1 MSRDLYRIGCI
12 GAGFIAQTAHMY
24 AFSRMP
30 NVRLAAIAEPHNELR
45 TAVTEVFRFEE
56 SFGNYKELLGSA
68 DLDAVIVSLPRRSQ
82 SFVVKDALLADVGVV
97 LSEKP
102 IAMTLQEAKELVGL
116 AQNRKTSWFV
126 SYMKRFDIGV
136 EDFLLTFQKLR
147 TRGDWGA
154 LLHVS
159 VRDFCGEYGV
169 VAPPH
174 IRRSSARLPRLPEG
188 PAFPEGLLPDAHD
201 DYDYTVNVAV
211 HSINLLRCILDVPL
225 KPLSFSVWSKR
236 MQAATL
242 DAQGCA
248 VTLAIGPA
256 RLGRWDQ
263 SVEATFERG
272 RISLLL
278 PSPLARQQSAAAILT
293 SADGVTTNQVSPGRH
308 AWSFE
313 RQAHAIISFL
323 EGTGSGGIRASE
335 AIADLEVVNALWNIV
350 DFRH

>member
-1 MSRDLYRIGCI
+1 
-12 GAGFIAQTAHMY
+12 
-24 AFSRMP
+24 
-30 NVRLAAIAEPHNELR
+30 
-45 TAVTEVFRFEE
+45 
-56 SFGNYKELLGSA
+56 
-68 DLDAVIVSLPRRSQ
+68 
-82 SFVVKDALLADVGVV
+82 
-97 LSEKP
+97 
-102 IAMTLQEAKELVGL
+102 
-116 AQNRKTSWFV
+116 
-126 SYMKRFDIGV
+126 
-136 EDFLLTFQKLR
+136 
-147 TRGDWGA
+147 
-154 LLHVS
+154 
-159 VRDFCGEYGV
+159 
-169 VAPPH
+169 
-174 IRRSSARLPRLPEG
+174 
-188 PAFPEGLLPDAHD
+188 
-201 DYDYTVNVAV
+201 
-211 HSINLLRCILDVPL
+211 
-225 KPLSFSVWSKR
+225 